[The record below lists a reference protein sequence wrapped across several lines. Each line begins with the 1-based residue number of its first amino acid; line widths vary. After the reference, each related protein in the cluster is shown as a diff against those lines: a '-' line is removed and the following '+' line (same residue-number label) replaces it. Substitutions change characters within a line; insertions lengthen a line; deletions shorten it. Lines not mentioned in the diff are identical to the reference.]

1 MKALGIGTRLAIS
14 FAALIL
20 ILVGVGW
27 IGLSR
32 MASINGS
39 LEVVAVERWG
49 KAQLAAEGAERAQ
62 LQSGLIA
69 QLFLTRDPAE
79 QSRLLDAMD
88 ANRRAAVDL
97 VAKREANVVQ
107 ARGKELLQR
116 VKDARAGYLAPY
128 ERAKGLLVAG
138 RIEEAQEVAIR
149 EVVPKLAAVNDAWDA
164 MVTYEGEKMTAAHDE
179 AERAYDVA
187 RTAVVLIIA
196 AAVVLAAVI
205 AGLVTRSITV
215 PVLKVVALADKIAGG
230 DLRENIQV
238 ESQDEIGRLQAAMRA
253 MTEKLQ
259 QVIGEVRYG
268 ADALSSAAAQVSSTS
283 QTLSQGT
290 GEQAASVEETTSSL
304 EEMSASVAQNAE
316 NSLQTE
322 KMATGSAKGAE
333 ESGQAVAQT
342 VGAMRDIAE
351 RTTIIEEIAYQT
363 NLLALNAAIE
373 AARAG
378 DQGRGFAVVAQEVRK
393 LAERAQRA
401 AREIGELAVSSV
413 KVAERSGQ
421 LLEELVP
428 SIRRTADL
436 VQEVAAA
443 SQEQSSG
450 VAQIGKAMSQVDQ
463 VTQRNASAAE
473 ELSSTAEEMAS
484 QAESLQGLM
493 SFFRL
498 DEALERAARAHGAA
512 LRARPA
518 PAGGAVL
525 EAYSPHPVIPAPRAA
540 AHRDAGHAL
549 PAALASETAARA
561 RGEYRRF

>member
-1 MKALGIGTRLAIS
+1 MKRLGIGARLAIS
-14 FAALIL
+14 FAALIA

-32 MASINGS
+32 MASINGN
-39 LEVVAVERWG
+39 LDVVAVQRWG
-49 KAQLAAEGAERAQ
+49 KAQIAEEGANRAQ
-62 LQSGLIA
+62 LQAALIG
-69 QLFLTRDPAE
+69 QLFLTRDPAQ

-88 ANRRAAVDL
+88 ANRRAAVEL

-107 ARGKELLQR
+107 ARGKDLLQR
-116 VKDARAGYLAPY
+116 VKDARAGYLDPY
-128 ERAKGLLVAG
+128 ERAKALLLAG
-138 RIEEAQEVAIR
+138 RIDEAQAIAVR
-149 EVVPKLAAVNDAWDA
+149 EVVPKLSLVNDAWDA
-164 MVTYEGEKMTAAHDE
+164 MVTYEGERMAE
-179 AERAYDVA
+179 AREEAQRSYDVA
-187 RTAVVLIIA
+187 RSAVLLIIG
-196 AAVVLAAVI
+196 AAVVLAALI

-238 ESQDEIGRLQAAMRA
+238 ESEDEIGRLQASMRA
-253 MTEKLQ
+253 MTERLQ
-259 QVIGEVRYG
+259 QIIGEVRSG

-283 QTLSQGT
+283 QVLSQGT

-316 NSLQTE
+316 NSLKTE
-322 KMATGSAKGAE
+322 EMASGSANGAE
-333 ESGQAVAQT
+333 ESGRAVNQT
-342 VGAMRDIAE
+342 VGAMREIAE
-351 RTTIIEEIAYQT
+351 RTSIIEEIAYQT

-401 AREIGELAVSSV
+401 AKEIGELAGTSV
-413 KVAERSGQ
+413 KVAERSG
-421 LLEELVP
+421 LLLTELVP
-428 SIRRTADL
+428 SIRKTADL

-443 SQEQSSG
+443 SQEQSAG
-450 VAQIGKAMSQVDQ
+450 VSQIGRAMAQVDQ

-498 DEALERAARAHGAA
+498 DEALERAAREHAAQQARAVHAAGATA
-512 LRARPA
+512 L
-518 PAGGAVL
+518 
-525 EAYSPHPVIPAPRAA
+525 HPYQ
-540 AHRDAGHAL
+540 AL
-549 PAALASETAARA
+549 PAIPPPPPGARATTQALPIALAASKAPRGRA
-561 RGEYRRF
+561 GEYRRF

>member
-1 MKALGIGTRLAIS
+1 MKRLGIGARLAIS
-14 FAALIL
+14 FAALIA

-32 MASINGS
+32 MASINGN
-39 LEVVAVERWG
+39 LDVVAVERWG
-49 KAQLAAEGAERAQ
+49 KAQLAEEGANRAQ
-62 LQSGLIA
+62 LQASLIG
-69 QLFLTRDPAE
+69 QLFLTRDPAQ
-79 QSRLLDAMD
+79 QSRLLEAMD
-88 ANRRAAVDL
+88 ANRRAAVAL
-97 VAKREANVVQ
+97 VAKRDANVVQ
-107 ARGKELLQR
+107 ARGKDLLQR
-116 VKDARAGYLAPY
+116 VKDARAGYLDPY
-128 ERAKGLLVAG
+128 ERAKALLLAG
-138 RIEEAQEVAIR
+138 RVDEAQAIAVR
-149 EVVPKLAAVNDAWDA
+149 EVVPKLSLVNDAWDA
-164 MVTYEGEKMTAAHDE
+164 MVTYEGERMAEARDE
-179 AERAYDVA
+179 AQRSYDVA
-187 RTAVVLIIA
+187 RTAVLLIIA

-238 ESQDEIGRLQAAMRA
+238 ESEDEIGRLQASMRA
-253 MTEKLQ
+253 MTERLQ
-259 QVIGEVRYG
+259 QIIGEVRSG

-283 QTLSQGT
+283 QVLSQGT

-304 EEMSASVAQNAE
+304 EEMSASVARNAE

-322 KMATGSAKGAE
+322 KMASGSANGAE
-333 ESGQAVAQT
+333 ESGRAVDQT
-342 VGAMRDIAE
+342 VGAMREIAE
-351 RTTIIEEIAYQT
+351 RTSIIEEIAYQT

-401 AREIGELAVSSV
+401 AKEIGELAGTSV
-413 KVAERSGQ
+413 KVAERSGV
-421 LLEELVP
+421 LLTELVP
-428 SIRRTADL
+428 SIRKTADL

-443 SQEQSSG
+443 SQEQSAG
-450 VAQIGKAMSQVDQ
+450 VSQIGRAMAQVDQ

-498 DEALERAARAHGAA
+498 DEALERAAREHAAQQSRAVHAAGATA
-512 LRARPA
+512 LHPYQPLPAIPPPPPGARAT
-518 PAGGAVL
+518 
-525 EAYSPHPVIPAPRAA
+525 S
-540 AHRDAGHAL
+540 HAL
-549 PAALASETAARA
+549 PIALAASDVPKGRA
-561 RGEYRRF
+561 GEYRRF